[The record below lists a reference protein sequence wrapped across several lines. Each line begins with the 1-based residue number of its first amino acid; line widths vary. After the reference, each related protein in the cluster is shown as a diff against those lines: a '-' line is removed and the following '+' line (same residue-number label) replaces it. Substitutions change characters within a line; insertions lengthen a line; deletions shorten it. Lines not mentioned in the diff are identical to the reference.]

1 MPDLQLSRARA
12 VALRV
17 REQRPLVH
25 NITNFVTMSLIAR
38 GLLAAGAS
46 PIMAHA
52 TEEVAEIAAGA
63 GALVLNIGTFQP
75 SWLEAMLRA
84 GRAANQAGV
93 PVVLDPVGAGFTA
106 LRNQAVE
113 ALLTQVKI
121 SLVRGNAGEIAF
133 LAGMPP
139 RVKGVDALGDSLAH
153 AREAAARAARRWQ
166 TTVAATGPVDV
177 VSDGERTLEVHA
189 GHPRLAEITGAGCLV
204 SALAGAAA
212 AVEPDPMQAATAAL
226 RWLGEA
232 GEAAARLTAGPGTF
246 EGVLLDELAAWPLR
260 GNPAALRGRPLAD
273 ILPLY
278 IIIDA
283 ATPEAV
289 LQAAL
294 AGGATC
300 IQFREKHLGSKP
312 ALTAAARLQAICRQA
327 DVPFLINDRV
337 DWALALDAD
346 GVHLGQSDMPA
357 ASARRLLGPGKI
369 LGVSAHDPDEARAG
383 EAAGADYLGVGAM
396 YATHSKEVAA
406 PIGPAG
412 IARVRRSTALPL
424 VGIGGIG
431 PGRAA
436 AVIEAG
442 ADGVAIISAVV
453 GAPDPQ
459 AAAQVLAGEVRIA
472 LTARAATDKAGGC

>member
-1 MPDLQLSRARA
+1 MRDPRTLKARA

-25 NITNFVTMSLIAR
+25 NITNFVTMGLVAR

-52 TEEVAEIAAGA
+52 PEEVAEIAARA

-75 SWLEAMLRA
+75 DWLESMLRA

-93 PVVLDPVGAGFTA
+93 PVVLDPVGAGFTL

-113 ALLTQVKI
+113 ALLTQVKV
-121 SLVRGNAGEIAF
+121 SLVRGNASEIAF

-139 RVKGVDALGDSLAH
+139 RVKGVDALGDDLART
-153 AREAAARAARRWQ
+153 REAAVAAARQWK
-166 TTVAATGPVDV
+166 TVVAATGPVDV
-177 VSDGERTLEVHA
+177 VSDGERVEEVHA

-212 AVEPDPMQAATAAL
+212 AVEPNAIQAATAAL

-232 GEAAARLTAGPGTF
+232 GEAAARISAGPGTF
-246 EGVLLDELAAWPLR
+246 EGVLLDELAAWP
-260 GNPAALRGRPLAD
+260 ARGRPLQD

-278 IIIDA
+278 VIVDG

-289 LQAAL
+289 LRAAL

-300 IQFREKHLGSKP
+300 IQFREKHLDSGS
-312 ALTAAARLQAICRQA
+312 ALVAAARLQDLCRQA
-327 DVPFLINDRV
+327 GVPFLINDRV

-346 GVHLGQSDMPA
+346 GVHLGQSDMPTGV
-357 ASARRLLGPGKI
+357 ARRLLGPGRI
-369 LGVSAHDPDEARAG
+369 LGVSAHNPAEALAA
-383 EAAGADYLGVGAM
+383 EAAGADCLGVGPM
-396 YATHSKEVAA
+396 YPTSSKEVGE
-406 PIGPAG
+406 PVGPPG
-412 IARVRRSTALPL
+412 IARVRAATGLPL

-442 ADGVAIISAVV
+442 AQGVAVISAVV
-453 GAPDPQ
+453 GAADPRASARAL
-459 AAAQVLAGEVRIA
+459 AAEVKTALA
-472 LTARAATDKAGGC
+472 ARAAADETGRHSS